1 MINLSLGEKNTKNP
15 ATVNHNTHDTG
26 DITGKTHPNTVLC
39 VYIYKLCTA
48 SMGYEMRAS
57 CPMLFQSC
65 IFSNIVV
72 VNTE

>member
-39 VYIYKLCTA
+39 VCIYIYKLCTA
-48 SMGYEMRAS
+48 SVGYEMRAS
-57 CPMLFQSC
+57 CPYVIPELYF
-65 IFSNIVV
+65 
-72 VNTE
+72 